1 MRASLITG
9 RTPDTSVY
17 ASTNIY
23 PWELTLPLLT
33 IGTRGSALA
42 LAQAYET
49 RDRLVSAHDC
59 APDDIAVEIF
69 STRGDEILDRPL
81 AEIGG
86 KGLFTEE
93 IEAALSDGR
102 IDIAVHS
109 SKDMP
114 TELPA
119 GLVLEVFLPREDP
132 RDVFITRDGLP
143 LEDLPTGATVG
154 TASLRRAALVKRL
167 RPDLKT
173 ESFRGN
179 VQTRLKKLED
189 GVVDA
194 TLLALAGLSRLDL
207 KLDTMTVL
215 PTHQF
220 PPALAQGAIGIESR
234 ADDARVMELLTPI
247 HHVDTG
253 DAVACERAFLK
264 ALDGSCKTPI
274 AGHARVDGDR
284 ISLSGIVLTEDG
296 QQHHEMAT
304 EGARVD
310 AEMLGFEAGV
320 ALRAKAGPGFLP
332 HWT

>member
-1 MRASLITG
+1 M
-9 RTPDTSVY
+9 
-17 ASTNIY
+17 
-23 PWELTLPLLT
+23 PLLT

-49 RDRLVSAHDC
+49 RDRLVAAHGC
-59 APDDIAVEIF
+59 AADDIVIQVF
-69 STRGDEILDRPL
+69 STRGDEILDQPL
-81 AEIGG
+81 ADIGG

-93 IEAALSDGR
+93 IETALADDR

-114 TELPA
+114 TDLPD
-119 GLVLEVFLPREDP
+119 GLALDVFLPREDP
-132 RDVFITRDGLP
+132 RDVFISRDGATLETLP
-143 LEDLPTGATVG
+143 AGSLVG

-173 ESFRGN
+173 ESIRGN
-179 VQTRLKKLED
+179 VQTRLQKLAD

-207 KLDTMTVL
+207 EPEHMNIL
-215 PTHQF
+215 PPDDF
-220 PPALAQGAIGIESR
+220 PPALAQGAIGIETR
-234 ADDARVMELLTPI
+234 TGDRRVLDLLMPI
-247 HHVDTG
+247 HHAETG

-274 AGHARVDGDR
+274 AGHASVHGDE
-284 ISLSGIVLTEDG
+284 IVLSGLVLTEDG
-296 QQHHEMAT
+296 ARHHST
-304 EGARVD
+304 QVRGDRVD
-310 AEMLGFEAGV
+310 GVRLGAEAGA
-320 ALRAKAGPGFLP
+320 ALKAKAGPGFLP